1 MYSNIYF
8 LFFRKIINVFKLIF
22 FLEKLL
28 MYSKLIL
35 EIEIS
40 VLKANGIKHKEYSLY
55 IVFGL

>member
-1 MYSNIYF
+1 MYSN
-8 LFFRKIINVFKLIF
+8 LFF
-22 FLEKLL
+22 FLEKLS

-40 VLKANGIKHKEYSLY
+40 ILKANGIKHKEYSLY

>member
-1 MYSNIYF
+1 MYSN
-8 LFFRKIINVFKLIF
+8 FFF
-22 FLEKLL
+22 FLEKLS

-55 IVFGL
+55 IHVVFGL